1 MLNLLL
7 EHFALEQTWGIY
19 VKKKIFIFI
28 FFYSF
33 VWVKE
38 KDTMSN
44 MEAKVEKKTQKNPKA
59 VIMFERI

>member
-19 VKKKIFIFI
+19 VN
-28 FFYSF
+28 FFFFFNSF